1 MANLSVK
8 LPGLDM
14 KNPVIPASG
23 TFGFGYEFS
32 KFYDINVLGSM
43 SLKGTTLE
51 PRYGNPLPRIAEGP
65 SGLLNA
71 IGLQNPGVDEVIKT
85 ELVKL
90 REVYSGK
97 AIANIGGSCV
107 DDYVQTA
114 AKLTK
119 EDCIGALELNISCPN
134 VTGGGMAFGVNEE
147 VASNLVREVKKVSL
161 KPIIVKLSPNVT
173 DIVSMAKAVEEAG
186 ADAISLIN
194 TLVGMR
200 INLKTGQPIIAVKKG
215 GYSGPGIFP
224 VAIRM
229 VYEVSHTV
237 NIPVIGMGGVT
248 TAYDVI
254 EMMYAGAS
262 LVMVG
267 AENLVNPYACKDI
280 IDNLPKVMDE
290 LGIDDL
296 EKIIGKAK

>member
-1 MANLSVK
+1 MNTKISFLNHIF
-8 LPGLDM
+8 

-32 KFYDINVLGSM
+32 EIYDINILGSI
-43 SLKGTTLE
+43 SLKGTTLK
-51 PRYGNPLPRIAEGP
+51 PRYGNPLPRIAECP
-65 SGLLNA
+65 SGLINS
-71 IGLQNPGVDEVIKT
+71 IGLQNPGVDKVIS
-85 ELVKL
+85 EEIPKL
-90 REVYSGK
+90 KKVYNDK
-97 AIANIGGSCV
+97 VIANVGGHSV
-107 DDYVQTA
+107 TDYVETVRKFNDVDEVVA
-114 AKLTK
+114 
-119 EDCIGALELNISCPN
+119 IELNISCPN

-229 VYEVSHTV
+229 VYEVSHAV
-237 NIPVIGMGGVT
+237 NIPVIGMGGIT